1 MAFTIGVPSAPV
13 LRVLSDNS
21 TLVGSCGFHFK
32 EGPVALQSAAIDMTR
47 FSLFSNQDT
56 CLKNVS
62 DGLQLHQ
69 ALLTTI
75 SSEFEQKEKIQA
87 LNTDIKDLV
96 LQIHKV
102 GEYFSNL

>member
-1 MAFTIGVPSAPV
+1 MTQGLILIV
-13 LRVLSDNS
+13 
-21 TLVGSCGFHFK
+21 FHQ
-32 EGPVALQSAAIDMTR
+32 E
-47 FSLFSNQDT
+47 T
-56 CLKNVS
+56 CLKNIS

-75 SSEFEQKEKIQA
+75 SSEFKDKEKVQA

-102 GEYFSNL
+102 GEYFLNL